1 MARTVLLADDSVTAQ
16 NMGRRILMDA
26 GYEVITVNNG
36 SAALKK
42 IHESKPDLIVLD
54 VYMPGYGGLEVCQRL
69 KESAE
74 TMKIPVLLTVGKMEP
89 FKPDEAK
96 RVRADAH
103 IVKPFDAS
111 ELLAALT
118 RLEDRIVPAD
128 GRGNGKSKKARFW
141 HSEDPAKNFDDSSTE
156 QIAYLAEVKK
166 RQVYTEPVAAEVSHA
181 AEQLS
186 AGVPTVE
193 EQESSDA
200 SERAT
205 LATAPAPVEPPSF
218 FAEPPPEFLVERESA
233 VEFQAEPASRIEP
246 ARLEPTVTD
255 AVSASVVESASPS
268 ESKSRWVAENV
279 ALTAEEASLELER
292 EMQAS
297 QAATPPAERSVSTIA
312 DDEPVA
318 PVQEFVA
325 PESSPSPESAGAQFP
340 EEATTSAFAAAASA
354 GAPVIAE
361 SAVSPETAPEPPVPS
376 EAAAAWENWRQIRD
390 TVMAPQNTAAIAA
403 SVAEIAQAT
412 APAPIVES
420 AQDFSGTRTSSESQP
435 FSEPSAPSYPSD
447 KEPALTERSES
458 KSGSVDLSG
467 SSADS
472 SLEGESLSSIVD
484 SVLAELKPRLMEQ
497 IAKKLKAEK
506 K

>member
-1 MARTVLLADDSVTAQ
+1 MARTILLADDSVTAQ

-69 KESAE
+69 KESTE

-89 FKPDEAK
+89 FKADEAK

-103 IVKPFDAS
+103 IVKPFDAG

-128 GRGNGKSKKARFW
+128 GRGNEKPKKARIW
-141 HSEDPAKNFDDSSTE
+141 HSEDPAKNFDDSNTD

-166 RQVYTEPVAAEVSHA
+166 RQVHTEPIAAEASNA
-181 AEQLS
+181 AEQLTAS
-186 AGVPTVE
+186 APAVS
-193 EQESSDA
+193 EQEFSDA
-200 SERAT
+200 SEGAT
-205 LATAPAPVEPPSF
+205 LATAPETVEASAIV
-218 FAEPPPEFLVERESA
+218 AEPTPEFLVEKEFP
-233 VEFQAEPASRIEP
+233 VEFQAEPESTIEP
-246 ARLEPTVTD
+246 TPLEPTVTD
-255 AVSASVVESASPS
+255 AVSTSVGEAAA
-268 ESKSRWVAENV
+268 SKSRWVAENV
-279 ALTAEEASLELER
+279 ALTTEEASLELER

-297 QAATPPAERSVSTIA
+297 QAAAPPAEISVRSMT

-318 PVQEFVA
+318 AAQESVA
-325 PESSPSPESAGAQFP
+325 PEASPSPESAGAQFP
-340 EEATTSAFAAAASA
+340 EEPATSAFAAAASA

-376 EAAAAWENWRQIRD
+376 EAAAAWENWQQIRD

-420 AQDFSGTRTSSESQP
+420 AQDFSGTRASSESQP